1 MKGFLYPKNGFSRR
15 WRRRGRDDPDFIK
28 LGVSKRRS
36 ISSKERKRLNE
47 LRSETEPGMTKRFE
61 ILDHTADIGIIV
73 HGENLKALFENAGE
87 AFFHLITD
95 LRKVRR
101 RTERRIN
108 LGGESLD
115 RLMVDWLS
123 ELLYLHDVENLL
135 FKGFN
140 VESVGED
147 GLRAIVK
154 GEPFQ
159 EGVHVIKTE
168 VKAVTYHQI
177 EVRQENG
184 RWRAQVIF
192 DL

>member
-1 MKGFLYPKNGFSRR
+1 M
-15 WRRRGRDDPDFIK
+15 
-28 LGVSKRRS
+28 V
-36 ISSKERKRLNE
+36 
-47 LRSETEPGMTKRFE
+47 KRFE
-61 ILDHTADIGIIV
+61 ILDHTADIGIII

-95 LRKVRR
+95 LKKVNRR
-101 RTERRIN
+101 VERNVKIK
-108 LGGESLD
+108 GESLD

-135 FKGFN
+135 FKEFK
-140 VESVGED
+140 VDSVGED
-147 GLRAIVK
+147 GLKATVK

-159 EGVHVIKTE
+159 EGVHAIKTE

-184 RWRAQVIF
+184 GWRAQVIL

>member
-1 MKGFLYPKNGFSRR
+1 MA
-15 WRRRGRDDPDFIK
+15 
-28 LGVSKRRS
+28 
-36 ISSKERKRLNE
+36 
-47 LRSETEPGMTKRFE
+47 MKRFE
-61 ILDHTADIGIIV
+61 VFNHTADIGLII

-101 RTERRIN
+101 RIERRIHI
-108 LGGESLD
+108 GGESLD

-135 FKGFN
+135 FKGFQ

-147 GLRAIVK
+147 GLRAVVK

-168 VKAVTYHQI
+168 VKAVTYHRI

>member
-1 MKGFLYPKNGFSRR
+1 M
-15 WRRRGRDDPDFIK
+15 
-28 LGVSKRRS
+28 V
-36 ISSKERKRLNE
+36 
-47 LRSETEPGMTKRFE
+47 KRFE

-95 LRKVRR
+95 LKKVKRR
-101 RTERRIN
+101 VERQVNIE
-108 LGGESLD
+108 GESLD

-123 ELLYLHDVENLL
+123 ELLYLHDVENFL
-135 FKGFN
+135 FKGFK
-140 VESVGED
+140 VDSVGED
-147 GLRAIVK
+147 GLKAIAK

-177 EVRQENG
+177 EVRQEAG
-184 RWRAQVIF
+184 GWRAQVIL

>member
-1 MKGFLYPKNGFSRR
+1 M
-15 WRRRGRDDPDFIK
+15 
-28 LGVSKRRS
+28 
-36 ISSKERKRLNE
+36 
-47 LRSETEPGMTKRFE
+47 KRFE

-73 HGENLKALFENAGE
+73 YGENLKTLFENAGK

-101 RTERRIN
+101 RVERRIN
-108 LGGESLD
+108 IEGESLD

-135 FKGFN
+135 FKEF
-140 VESVGED
+140 EIKSVGKH
-147 GLRAIVK
+147 GLRAIAK

-159 EGVHVIKTE
+159 EEAHVIKTE
-168 VKAVTYHQI
+168 VKAVTYHRI
-177 EVRQENG
+177 EVRQEKG
-184 RWRAQVIF
+184 SWRAQVIF

>member
-1 MKGFLYPKNGFSRR
+1 M
-15 WRRRGRDDPDFIK
+15 
-28 LGVSKRRS
+28 
-36 ISSKERKRLNE
+36 
-47 LRSETEPGMTKRFE
+47 KRFE
-61 ILDHTADIGIIV
+61 ILDHTADIGIVV

-87 AFFHLITD
+87 AFFRLITD

-101 RTERRIN
+101 RVERRVNI
-108 LGGESLD
+108 GGESLD

-135 FKGFN
+135 FKGFE
-140 VESVGED
+140 VDSVGQE
-147 GLRAIVK
+147 GLTATVK
-154 GEPFQ
+154 GESFR

-177 EVRQENG
+177 EVRRENG
-184 RWRAQVIF
+184 GWRAQVIL

>member
-1 MKGFLYPKNGFSRR
+1 ME
-15 WRRRGRDDPDFIK
+15 
-28 LGVSKRRS
+28 LG
-36 ISSKERKRLNE
+36 
-47 LRSETEPGMTKRFE
+47 MMKRFE
-61 ILDHTADIGIIV
+61 ILDHTADIGIVV
-73 HGENLKALFENAGE
+73 HGQNLKALFENAGE
-87 AFFHLITD
+87 AFFHIITD

-101 RTERRIN
+101 RVEKRIDIK
-108 LGGESLD
+108 GESLD

-123 ELLYLHDVENLL
+123 ELLYLHDVESLL
-135 FKGFN
+135 FKGFK
-140 VESVGED
+140 VDSVGEG
-147 GLRAIVK
+147 GLKAMVK

>member
-1 MKGFLYPKNGFSRR
+1 M
-15 WRRRGRDDPDFIK
+15 
-28 LGVSKRRS
+28 
-36 ISSKERKRLNE
+36 
-47 LRSETEPGMTKRFE
+47 KRFE
-61 ILDHTADIGIIV
+61 VFNHTADIGLII

-101 RTERRIN
+101 RIERRIHI
-108 LGGESLD
+108 GGESLD

-135 FKGFN
+135 FKGFQ

-147 GLRAIVK
+147 GLRAVVK

-168 VKAVTYHQI
+168 VKAVTYHRI

>member
-1 MKGFLYPKNGFSRR
+1 M
-15 WRRRGRDDPDFIK
+15 
-28 LGVSKRRS
+28 V
-36 ISSKERKRLNE
+36 
-47 LRSETEPGMTKRFE
+47 KRFE
-61 ILDHTADIGIIV
+61 IWDHTADVGIIV
-73 HGENLKALFENAGE
+73 HGENLKSLFENAGE

-101 RTERRIN
+101 RIERRVNIRA
-108 LGGESLD
+108 ESLD

-135 FKGFN
+135 FKGFK
-140 VESVGED
+140 VDSVGED
-147 GLRAIVK
+147 GLKAVVK

-177 EVRQENG
+177 EVRQKNRG
-184 RWRAQVIF
+184 WRARVIL

>member
-1 MKGFLYPKNGFSRR
+1 MKKN
-15 WRRRGRDDPDFIK
+15 
-28 LGVSKRRS
+28 
-36 ISSKERKRLNE
+36 
-47 LRSETEPGMTKRFE
+47 FE
-61 ILDHTADIGIIV
+61 VLDHTADIGLIV
-73 HGENLKALFENAGE
+73 YGEDLKTLFENAGE

-95 LRKVRR
+95 LKKVRR
-101 RTERRIN
+101 RVERRIHI
-108 LGGESLD
+108 GGESLD

-135 FKGFN
+135 FKGFK

-147 GLRAIVK
+147 GLRAIVR

-177 EVRQENG
+177 EVRQKNG
-184 RWRAQVIF
+184 RWRAQIIF

>member
-1 MKGFLYPKNGFSRR
+1 M
-15 WRRRGRDDPDFIK
+15 
-28 LGVSKRRS
+28 V
-36 ISSKERKRLNE
+36 
-47 LRSETEPGMTKRFE
+47 KRFE

-73 HGENLKALFENAGE
+73 HGENLKTLYENAGE

-95 LRKVRR
+95 LRKVKRR
-101 RTERRIN
+101 VERRVNIE
-108 LGGESLD
+108 GESLD

-123 ELLYLHDVENLL
+123 ELLYFHDVENLL
-135 FKGFN
+135 FKEFK

-147 GLRAIVK
+147 GLKATVK

-177 EVRQENG
+177 EIRQETG
-184 RWRAQVIF
+184 GWRAQVIL

>member
-1 MKGFLYPKNGFSRR
+1 M
-15 WRRRGRDDPDFIK
+15 
-28 LGVSKRRS
+28 V
-36 ISSKERKRLNE
+36 
-47 LRSETEPGMTKRFE
+47 KRFE

-95 LRKVRR
+95 LKKVKRR
-101 RTERRIN
+101 VERQVNIE
-108 LGGESLD
+108 GESLD

-135 FKGFN
+135 FKGFK
-140 VESVGED
+140 VDSVGED
-147 GLRAIVK
+147 GLKAIAK

-177 EVRQENG
+177 EVRQEAG
-184 RWRAQVIF
+184 GWRAQVIL